1 MKIPFNKPFITGNE
15 LEFIEDAVAFG
26 KISGDGKYTKKTQA
40 FFERQFGFRKCLL
53 TTSCTDALE
62 MSAILLEIEAGDE
75 IIMPSFTFVSTAN
88 AFMLRG
94 ATIRFVDSRKDHPG
108 IDEDA
113 IEGLINDRTKAI
125 VVVHYAG
132 VATDMDRIMKIAVK
146 HDLYVVEDAAQA
158 IDSYYTHRDGS
169 ISVLGSIGHLGTFS
183 FHETKNIMSGEGGM
197 LAVNDARFVQRA
209 EIIWEKGTNRS
220 AFFRGEV
227 DKYGWVDIGSSFL
240 PSELNAA
247 FLYAQLSNLIRIQQT
262 RMAIWNKYNKG
273 IRETCERLNI
283 RQPFIPDYATNNGHM
298 YYLVCESEE
307 QREKMIKHLSQRD
320 IHSVFHYQS
329 LHSSHYFISKHDGR
343 QLEHSDCYS
352 SRLLRLPFFYE
363 LTIEEQDHIIDA
375 INEFT
380 FTSNKKEQ
388 KPHKSKSINRFDVI
402 QAFGSLF

>member
-15 LEFIEDAVAFG
+15 LEFIQDAVAFG

-62 MSAILLEIEAGDE
+62 MSAILLDIEPGDE

-94 ATIRFVDSRKDHPG
+94 ATIRFVDSREDHPG
-108 IDEDA
+108 MDEDA
-113 IEGLINDRTKAI
+113 VEELINERTKAI

-132 VATDMDRIMKIAVK
+132 VATDMDRIMEIALR
-146 HDLYVVEDAAQA
+146 HDVYVVEDAAQA

-169 ISVLGSIGHLGTFS
+169 ISALGSIGHLGTFS

-197 LAVNDARFVQRA
+197 LAVNDERFIQRA

-247 FLYAQLSNLIRIQQT
+247 FLYAQLCNLIRIQQK
-262 RMAIWNKYNKG
+262 RMAIWNKYDKG
-273 IRETCERLNI
+273 IRETCERLDI
-283 RQPFIPDYATNNGHM
+283 RQPVIPDYATNNGHM
-298 YYLVCESEE
+298 YYLVCESDE
-307 QREKMIKHLSQRD
+307 QRNRLIDHLRQRN

-329 LHSSHYFISKHDGR
+329 LHASPYFQSKHDGR
-343 QLEHSDCYS
+343 KLKWSDRYS
-352 SRLLRLPFFYE
+352 SRLVRLPFFYE
-363 LTIEEQDHIIDA
+363 LSIEEQEYIIDA
-375 INEFT
+375 INSFDY
-380 FTSNKKEQ
+380 SSS
-388 KPHKSKSINRFDVI
+388 SKSHNRPVKKASGLLEI
-402 QAFGSLF
+402 VASLF